1 MTSTS
6 QVTQIPVITIDGP
19 SGSGKGTVSRRVA
32 NELGWHFLDSG
43 SLYRLA
49 GLSALKNKV
58 NFDDAAAL
66 ASVTRL
72 MDVRFEMNP
81 GINSGV
87 NDASDEARIFL
98 ANEDVS
104 LSIRTEE
111 SADAASRVAAVPEVR
126 EALLSVQ
133 RSFCKLP
140 GLVADGRDMGTTIFP
155 TAAVK
160 IFLIAS
166 AEERAER
173 RYKQLKEKGIDVSLS
188 SLLVDIKQRDERDT
202 GRGASPLVKS
212 ADALLLDST
221 KMTIEE
227 VVNVVLAK
235 WHASAAIA

>member
-1 MTSTS
+1 MVNTP
-6 QVTQIPVITIDGP
+6 VDINKQIPVITIDGP

-32 NELGWHFLDSG
+32 KELGWHFLDSG

-49 GLSALKNKV
+49 GLTALRNNV
-58 NFDDAAAL
+58 DFDDVNAL
-66 ASVTRL
+66 GEATRS
-72 MDVRFEMNP
+72 MDVRFEMQDGNEEVC
-81 GINSGV
+81 IL
-87 NDASDEARIFL
+87 L
-98 ANEDVS
+98 AGDDVS
-104 LSIRTEE
+104 LTIRTEE

-160 IFLIAS
+160 IFLVAN

-227 VVNVVLAK
+227 VVNVILAK
-235 WHASAAIA
+235 WHANAAIV

>member
-1 MTSTS
+1 MVSTP
-6 QVTQIPVITIDGP
+6 VGVNKQIPVITIDGP

-32 NELGWHFLDSG
+32 KELGWHFLDSG
-43 SLYRLA
+43 SLYRLV
-49 GLSALKNKV
+49 GLTALRNNV
-58 NFDDAAAL
+58 DFDDVIAL
-66 ASVTRL
+66 GEATRA
-72 MDVRFEMNP
+72 MDVRFEMQDGNEEVC
-81 GINSGV
+81 IL
-87 NDASDEARIFL
+87 L
-98 ANEDVS
+98 AGDDVS
-104 LSIRTEE
+104 LTIRTEE

-133 RSFCKLP
+133 RSFCTSP

-155 TAAVK
+155 SAAVK
-160 IFLIAS
+160 IFLVAS
-166 AEERAER
+166 AQERAER

-227 VVNVVLAK
+227 VVNVILAK
-235 WHASAAIA
+235 WHANAAIV